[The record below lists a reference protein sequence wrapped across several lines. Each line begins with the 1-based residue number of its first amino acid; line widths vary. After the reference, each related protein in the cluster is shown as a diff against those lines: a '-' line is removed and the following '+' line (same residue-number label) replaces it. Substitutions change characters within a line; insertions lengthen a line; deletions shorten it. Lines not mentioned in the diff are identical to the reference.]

1 MDDTEIERLA
11 NVSNYD
17 DTEIR
22 NELKEKANNNDMPT
36 KTSELENDSGFI
48 TKLPDVPNKVSE
60 LENDSGFVNEEY
72 VNNKIEEAENN
83 REDKFAK
90 TEDVPTKTSELEN
103 DSGFLEHKGT
113 FYDWSELEAYEFEDG
128 NPFVF
133 RLSGGF
139 SSYMGNCIG
148 QYSAFKTGGNYIY
161 RYIECYNLTTQ
172 QSLTLDILYGKVT
185 IKQINIQ
192 DTNDYFTSSGL
203 DDILQ
208 EIGGQLNGVE
218 ELLGGI

>member
-22 NELKEKANNNDMPT
+22 NELDAKANNADIPT

-72 VNNKIEEAENN
+72 VNNKIEESENN

-90 TEDVPTKTSELEN
+90 IEDVPTKTSELEN
-103 DSGFLEHKGT
+103 DSGFLEHKGVFNT
-113 FYDWSELEAYEFEDG
+113 WDELCVYEFKDG
-128 NPFVF
+128 ELFLFN
-133 RLSGGF
+133 LSGAF
-139 SSYMGNCIG
+139 SSYMGAFVG
-148 QYSAFKTGGNYIY
+148 QYSGFKIGSNYVY
-161 RYIECYNLTTQ
+161 RYINCFNVVNQ
-172 QSLTLDILYGKVT
+172 QSLTLDMIKQNVT
-185 IKQINIQ
+185 IRQMNIQ
-192 DTNDYFTSSGL
+192 DTNDYFTSNGL

-208 EIGGQLNGVE
+208 EIGGQLNGIE